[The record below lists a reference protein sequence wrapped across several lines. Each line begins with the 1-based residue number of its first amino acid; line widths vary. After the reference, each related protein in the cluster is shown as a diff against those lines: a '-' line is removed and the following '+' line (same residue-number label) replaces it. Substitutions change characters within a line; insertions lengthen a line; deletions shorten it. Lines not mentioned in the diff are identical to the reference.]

1 MDKKAQPIRQR
12 GNIFLLV
19 GIFYWSLLIL
29 MSVFVCTLSYQQKKS
44 EILADVNIR
53 LTQVGSAY
61 QNLTDQFWVSY
72 LPIFENKT
80 TSYRLLR
87 DYFAVP
93 DEDGLTPVEMHDI
106 SNVLAQLA
114 VRDDRIQWIAA
125 YSPVRKVNYIYYAS
139 SRDGTGAGT
148 METMEILPADFPFM
162 EQMLNKSSLMEIYG
176 EVDSEDPRLAD
187 TIAVAGGTPALSK
200 GVLLFGYGISQIQQ
214 LAEENLPLSSLQF
227 EILSNDGQLLYNS
240 GTEHIE
246 LLDEVIQKGSGVF
259 KTDSGRWFATI
270 DPFTERGGTVYYT
283 ISWAELFW
291 KSNTNTP
298 QLLIAILL
306 LSALS
311 VLVFGLTMRTINR
324 EVHTIQ
330 EGLNALGQ
338 NQLDYRIEG
347 NFYQAAFTNIAQSI
361 NKMAESLKE
370 NIDKAYYYQLKHK
383 EAEMQE
389 LQAKFNPHFLYN
401 SLDVFRARCYE
412 NGDDETAELIAQTA
426 SVFRGFIGAQTFIP
440 LQQELAFSQRYL
452 AVYRARHNDA
462 MQILYDIDKEV
473 LQYGII
479 RNVLQPLIENYFA
492 HGFDPSRQDNI
503 LQFRGY
509 IRDEDTYVLTV
520 EDNGFGMED
529 DALQALNAHLQEP
542 IATEQESYGLKNLH
556 QRIQLYYG
564 SKCGLVIRKNP
575 TGGLIA
581 ELCVLRKKPEEDS
594 E

>member
-1 MDKKAQPIRQR
+1 MDKTTKPIRR
-12 GNIFLLV
+12 RWNIFLLI
-19 GIFYWSLLIL
+19 GAFYWIILIL
-29 MSVFVCTLSYQQKKS
+29 TSLFVCALSYEQKKS

-53 LTQVGSAY
+53 LTQVGNAY
-61 QNLTDQFWVSY
+61 QNLTEQFWESY
-72 LPIFENKT
+72 LPIFENRT
-80 TSYRLLR
+80 TSYLLLR

-93 DEDGLTPVEMHDI
+93 DDDGLTPVELHDI
-106 SNVLAQLA
+106 SNVLAQIV

-125 YSPVRKVNYIYYAS
+125 YSSVRKVNYIYYAAS
-139 SRDGTGAGT
+139 QTGTGVGI
-148 METMEILPADFPFM
+148 MEALPDDFPYM
-162 EQMLNKSSLMEIYG
+162 EQMQQKNNLMEIYG
-176 EVDSEDPRLAD
+176 EIESERSQLRN
-187 TIAVAGGTPALSK
+187 TIAVAGGTPALTK

-214 LAEENLPLSSLQF
+214 FSEENLPLESLQF
-227 EILSNDGQLLYNS
+227 EIISNEGRLLYHS
-240 GTEHIE
+240 GEEHIE
-246 LLDEVIQKGSGVF
+246 LPEEIFQAGSGVF
-259 KTDSGRWFATI
+259 QTDTGKWYAMV
-270 DPFTERGGTVYYT
+270 DPFTTRGGTVYYT
-283 ISWAELFW
+283 IDWKELFL
-291 KSNTNTP
+291 KSNASTP
-298 QLLIAILL
+298 QLLTAILQ

-311 VLVFGLTMRTINR
+311 ILVLCLVMRTIQR
-324 EVHTIQ
+324 EARRIRD
-330 EGLNALGQ
+330 GLDALGQ
-338 NQLDYRIEG
+338 NQLDYRIGG
-347 NFYQAAFTNIAQSI
+347 NFYQAAFADIAHSI

-452 AVYRARHNDA
+452 AIYRARHNDA

-520 EDNGFGMED
+520 EDNGFGMEE

-564 SKCGLVIRKNP
+564 PKCGLVIRKNP

-581 ELCVLRKKPEEDS
+581 ELCVLRKKPEENA

>member
-1 MDKKAQPIRQR
+1 MDKTTKPIRR
-12 GNIFLLV
+12 RWNIFLLI
-19 GIFYWSLLIL
+19 GAFYWIILIL
-29 MSVFVCTLSYQQKKS
+29 TSLFVCSLSYEQKKS

-53 LTQVGSAY
+53 LTQVGNAY
-61 QNLTDQFWVSY
+61 QNLTEQFWESY

-80 TSYRLLR
+80 TSYLLLR

-93 DEDGLTPVEMHDI
+93 DDDGLTPVELHDI
-106 SNVLAQLA
+106 SNVLAQIV

-125 YSPVRKVNYIYYAS
+125 YSPVRKVNYIYYAAS
-139 SRDGTGAGT
+139 QTGTGVGI
-148 METMEILPADFPFM
+148 MEALPDDFPYM
-162 EQMLNKSSLMEIYG
+162 EQMQQKNNLMEIYG
-176 EVDSEDPRLAD
+176 EIESERSQLRN
-187 TIAVAGGTPALSK
+187 TIAVAGGTPALTK

-214 LAEENLPLSSLQF
+214 FAEENLPLESLQF
-227 EILSNDGQLLYNS
+227 EIISNEGRLLYHS
-240 GTEHIE
+240 GEEHIE
-246 LLDEVIQKGSGVF
+246 LPEEIFQAGSGVF
-259 KTDSGRWFATI
+259 QTDTGKWYAMV
-270 DPFTERGGTVYYT
+270 DPFTTRGGTVYYT
-283 ISWAELFW
+283 IDWKELFL
-291 KSNTNTP
+291 KSNASTP
-298 QLLIAILL
+298 QLLTAILL

-311 VLVFGLTMRTINR
+311 ILVLCLVMRTIQR
-324 EVHTIQ
+324 EARRIRD
-330 EGLNALGQ
+330 GLDALGQ
-338 NQLDYRIEG
+338 NQLDYRIGG
-347 NFYQAAFTNIAQSI
+347 NFYQTAFADIAHSI

-452 AVYRARHNDA
+452 AIYRARHNDA

-520 EDNGFGMED
+520 EDNGFGMEE
-529 DALQALNAHLQEP
+529 DALQTLNAHLQEP

-564 SKCGLVIRKNP
+564 PKCGLVIRKNP

-581 ELCVLRKKPEEDS
+581 ELCVLRKKPEEDA

>member
-1 MDKKAQPIRQR
+1 MDKTTKPIRR
-12 GNIFLLV
+12 RWNIFLLI
-19 GIFYWSLLIL
+19 GAFYWIILIL
-29 MSVFVCTLSYQQKKS
+29 TSLFVCALSYEQKKS

-53 LTQVGSAY
+53 LTQVGNAY
-61 QNLTDQFWVSY
+61 QNLTEQFWESY
-72 LPIFENKT
+72 LPIFENRT
-80 TSYRLLR
+80 TSYLLLR

-93 DEDGLTPVEMHDI
+93 DDDGLTPVELHDI
-106 SNVLAQLA
+106 SNVLAQIV

-125 YSPVRKVNYIYYAS
+125 YSSVRKVNYIYYAAS
-139 SRDGTGAGT
+139 QTGTGVGI
-148 METMEILPADFPFM
+148 MEALPDDFPYM
-162 EQMLNKSSLMEIYG
+162 EQMQQKNNLMEIYG
-176 EVDSEDPRLAD
+176 EIESERSQLRN
-187 TIAVAGGTPALSK
+187 TIAVAGGTPALTK

-214 LAEENLPLSSLQF
+214 FAEENLPLESLQF
-227 EILSNDGQLLYNS
+227 EIISNEGRLLYHS
-240 GTEHIE
+240 GEEHIE
-246 LLDEVIQKGSGVF
+246 LPEEIFQAGSGVF
-259 KTDSGRWFATI
+259 QTDTGKWYAMV
-270 DPFTERGGTVYYT
+270 DPFTTRGGTVYYT
-283 ISWAELFW
+283 IDWKELFL
-291 KSNTNTP
+291 KSNASTP
-298 QLLIAILL
+298 QLLTAILQ

-311 VLVFGLTMRTINR
+311 ILVLCLVMRTIQR
-324 EVHTIQ
+324 EARRIRD
-330 EGLNALGQ
+330 GLDALGQ
-338 NQLDYRIEG
+338 NQLDYRIGG
-347 NFYQAAFTNIAQSI
+347 NFYQATFADIAHSI

-452 AVYRARHNDA
+452 AIYRARHNDA

-520 EDNGFGMED
+520 EDNGFGMEE

-564 SKCGLVIRKNP
+564 PKCGLVIRKNP

-581 ELCVLRKKPEEDS
+581 ELCVLRKKPEENA

>member
-1 MDKKAQPIRQR
+1 MDKTTKPIRR
-12 GNIFLLV
+12 RWNIFLLI
-19 GIFYWSLLIL
+19 GAFYWIILIL
-29 MSVFVCTLSYQQKKS
+29 TSLFVCALSYEQKKS

-53 LTQVGSAY
+53 LTQVGNAY
-61 QNLTDQFWVSY
+61 QNLTEQFWESY
-72 LPIFENKT
+72 LPIFENRT
-80 TSYRLLR
+80 TSYLLLR

-93 DEDGLTPVEMHDI
+93 DDDGLTPVELHDI
-106 SNVLAQLA
+106 SNVLAQIV

-125 YSPVRKVNYIYYAS
+125 YSSVRKVNYIYYAAS
-139 SRDGTGAGT
+139 QTGTGVGI
-148 METMEILPADFPFM
+148 MEALPDDFPYM
-162 EQMLNKSSLMEIYG
+162 EQMQQKNNLMEIYG
-176 EVDSEDPRLAD
+176 EIESERSQLRN
-187 TIAVAGGTPALSK
+187 TIAVAGGTPALTK
-200 GVLLFGYGISQIQQ
+200 GVLLFGYGISQSQQ
-214 LAEENLPLSSLQF
+214 FAEENLPLESLQF
-227 EILSNDGQLLYNS
+227 EIISNEGRLLYHS
-240 GTEHIE
+240 GEEHIE
-246 LLDEVIQKGSGVF
+246 LPEEIFQAGSGVF
-259 KTDSGRWFATI
+259 QTDTGKWYAMV
-270 DPFTERGGTVYYT
+270 DPFTTRGGTVYYT
-283 ISWAELFW
+283 IDWKELFL
-291 KSNTNTP
+291 KSNASTP
-298 QLLIAILL
+298 QLLTAILQ

-311 VLVFGLTMRTINR
+311 ILVLCLVMRTIQR
-324 EVHTIQ
+324 EARRIRD
-330 EGLNALGQ
+330 GLDALGQ
-338 NQLDYRIEG
+338 NQLDYRIGG
-347 NFYQAAFTNIAQSI
+347 NFYQAAFADIAHSI

-452 AVYRARHNDA
+452 AIYRARHNDA

-520 EDNGFGMED
+520 EDNGFGMEE

-564 SKCGLVIRKNP
+564 PKCGLVIRKNP

-581 ELCVLRKKPEEDS
+581 ELCVLRKKPEENA

>member
-1 MDKKAQPIRQR
+1 MDKTTKPIRR
-12 GNIFLLV
+12 RWNIFLLI
-19 GIFYWSLLIL
+19 GAFYWIILIL
-29 MSVFVCTLSYQQKKS
+29 TSLFVCALSYEQKKS

-53 LTQVGSAY
+53 LTQVGNAY
-61 QNLTDQFWVSY
+61 QNLTEQFWESY
-72 LPIFENKT
+72 LPIFENRT
-80 TSYRLLR
+80 TSYLLLR

-93 DEDGLTPVEMHDI
+93 DDDGLTPVELHDI
-106 SNVLAQLA
+106 SNVLAQIV

-125 YSPVRKVNYIYYAS
+125 YSSVRKVNYIYYAAS
-139 SRDGTGAGT
+139 QTGTGVGI
-148 METMEILPADFPFM
+148 MEALPDDFPYM
-162 EQMLNKSSLMEIYG
+162 EQMQQKNNLMEIYG
-176 EVDSEDPRLAD
+176 EIESERSQLRN
-187 TIAVAGGTPALSK
+187 TIAVAGGTPALTK

-214 LAEENLPLSSLQF
+214 FAEENLPLESLQF
-227 EILSNDGQLLYNS
+227 EIISNEGRLLYHS
-240 GTEHIE
+240 GEEHIE
-246 LLDEVIQKGSGVF
+246 LPEEIFQAGSGVF
-259 KTDSGRWFATI
+259 QTDTGKWYAMV
-270 DPFTERGGTVYYT
+270 DPFTTRGGTVYYT
-283 ISWAELFW
+283 IDWKELFL
-291 KSNTNTP
+291 KSNASTP
-298 QLLIAILL
+298 QLLTAILQ

-311 VLVFGLTMRTINR
+311 ILVLCLVMRTIQR
-324 EVHTIQ
+324 EARRIRD
-330 EGLNALGQ
+330 GLDALGQ
-338 NQLDYRIEG
+338 NQLDYRIGG
-347 NFYQAAFTNIAQSI
+347 NFYQAAFADIAHSI

-401 SLDVFRARCYE
+401 SLDVFRACCYE

-452 AVYRARHNDA
+452 AIYRARHNDA

-520 EDNGFGMED
+520 EDNGFGMEE

-564 SKCGLVIRKNP
+564 PKCGLVIRKNP

-581 ELCVLRKKPEEDS
+581 ELCVLRKKPEENA

>member
-1 MDKKAQPIRQR
+1 MDKTTKPIRR
-12 GNIFLLV
+12 RWNIFLLI
-19 GIFYWSLLIL
+19 GAFYWIILIL
-29 MSVFVCTLSYQQKKS
+29 TSLFVCALSYEQKKS

-53 LTQVGSAY
+53 LTQVGNAY
-61 QNLTDQFWVSY
+61 QNLTEQFWESY
-72 LPIFENKT
+72 LPIFENRT
-80 TSYRLLR
+80 TSYLLLR

-93 DEDGLTPVEMHDI
+93 DDDGLTPVELHDI
-106 SNVLAQLA
+106 SNVLAQIV

-125 YSPVRKVNYIYYAS
+125 YSSVRKVNYIYYAAS
-139 SRDGTGAGT
+139 QTGTGVGI
-148 METMEILPADFPFM
+148 MEALPDDFPYM
-162 EQMLNKSSLMEIYG
+162 EQMQQKNNLMEIYG
-176 EVDSEDPRLAD
+176 EIESERSQLRN
-187 TIAVAGGTPALSK
+187 TIAVAGGTPALTK

-214 LAEENLPLSSLQF
+214 FAEENLPLESLQF
-227 EILSNDGQLLYNS
+227 EIISNEGRLLYHS
-240 GTEHIE
+240 GEEHIE
-246 LLDEVIQKGSGVF
+246 LPEEIFQAGSGVF
-259 KTDSGRWFATI
+259 QTDTGKWYAMV
-270 DPFTERGGTVYYT
+270 DPFTTRGGTVYYT
-283 ISWAELFW
+283 IDWKELFL
-291 KSNTNTP
+291 KSNASTP
-298 QLLIAILL
+298 QLLTGILQ

-311 VLVFGLTMRTINR
+311 ILVLCLVMRTIQR
-324 EVHTIQ
+324 EARRIRD
-330 EGLNALGQ
+330 GLDALGQ
-338 NQLDYRIEG
+338 NQLDYRIGG
-347 NFYQAAFTNIAQSI
+347 NFYQAAFADIAHSI

-452 AVYRARHNDA
+452 AIYRARHNDA

-520 EDNGFGMED
+520 EDNGFGMEE

-564 SKCGLVIRKNP
+564 PKCGLVIRKNP

-581 ELCVLRKKPEEDS
+581 ELCVLRKKPEENA

>member
-1 MDKKAQPIRQR
+1 MDKTTKPIRR
-12 GNIFLLV
+12 RWNIFLLI
-19 GIFYWSLLIL
+19 GAFYWIILIL
-29 MSVFVCTLSYQQKKS
+29 TSLFVCALSYEQKKS

-53 LTQVGSAY
+53 LTQVGNAY
-61 QNLTDQFWVSY
+61 QNLTEQFWESY
-72 LPIFENKT
+72 LPIFENRT
-80 TSYRLLR
+80 TSYLLLR

-93 DEDGLTPVEMHDI
+93 DDDGLTPVELHDI
-106 SNVLAQLA
+106 SNVLAQIV

-125 YSPVRKVNYIYYAS
+125 YSSVRKVNYIYYAAS
-139 SRDGTGAGT
+139 QTGTGVGI
-148 METMEILPADFPFM
+148 MEALPDDFPYM
-162 EQMLNKSSLMEIYG
+162 EQMQQKNNLMEIYG
-176 EVDSEDPRLAD
+176 EIESERSQLRN
-187 TIAVAGGTPALSK
+187 TIAVAGGTPALTK

-214 LAEENLPLSSLQF
+214 FAEENLPLESLQF
-227 EILSNDGQLLYNS
+227 EIISNEGRLLYHS
-240 GTEHIE
+240 GEEHIE
-246 LLDEVIQKGSGVF
+246 LPEEIFQAGSGVF
-259 KTDSGRWFATI
+259 QTDTGKWYAMV
-270 DPFTERGGTVYYT
+270 DPFTTRGGTVYYT
-283 ISWAELFW
+283 IDWKELFL
-291 KSNTNTP
+291 KSNASTP
-298 QLLIAILL
+298 QLLTAILQ

-311 VLVFGLTMRTINR
+311 ILVLCLVMRTIQR
-324 EVHTIQ
+324 EARRIRD
-330 EGLNALGQ
+330 GLDALGQ
-338 NQLDYRIEG
+338 NQLDYRIGG
-347 NFYQAAFTNIAQSI
+347 NFYQAAFTDIAHSI

-452 AVYRARHNDA
+452 AIYRARHNDA

-520 EDNGFGMED
+520 EDNGFGMEE

-564 SKCGLVIRKNP
+564 PKCGLVIRKNP

-581 ELCVLRKKPEEDS
+581 ELCVLRKKPEENA

>member
-1 MDKKAQPIRQR
+1 MDKTTKPIRR
-12 GNIFLLV
+12 RWNIFLLI
-19 GIFYWSLLIL
+19 GAFYWIILIL
-29 MSVFVCTLSYQQKKS
+29 TSLFVCALSYEQKKS

-53 LTQVGSAY
+53 LTQVGNAY
-61 QNLTDQFWVSY
+61 QNLTEQFWESY
-72 LPIFENKT
+72 LPIFENRT
-80 TSYRLLR
+80 TSYLLLR

-93 DEDGLTPVEMHDI
+93 DDDGLTPVELHDI
-106 SNVLAQLA
+106 TNVLAQIV

-125 YSPVRKVNYIYYAS
+125 YSPVRKVNYIYYAAS
-139 SRDGTGAGT
+139 QTGTGVGI
-148 METMEILPADFPFM
+148 MEALPDDFPYM
-162 EQMLNKSSLMEIYG
+162 EQMQQKNNLMEIYG
-176 EVDSEDPRLAD
+176 EIESERSQLRN
-187 TIAVAGGTPALSK
+187 TIAVAGGTPALTK

-214 LAEENLPLSSLQF
+214 FAEENLPLESLQF
-227 EILSNDGQLLYNS
+227 EIISNEGRLLYHS
-240 GTEHIE
+240 GEEHIE
-246 LLDEVIQKGSGVF
+246 LPEEIFQAGSGVF
-259 KTDSGRWFATI
+259 QTDTGKWYAMV
-270 DPFTERGGTVYYT
+270 DPFTTRGGTVYYT
-283 ISWAELFW
+283 IDWKELFL
-291 KSNTNTP
+291 KSNASMP
-298 QLLIAILL
+298 QLLTAILQ

-311 VLVFGLTMRTINR
+311 ILVLCLVMRTIQR
-324 EVHTIQ
+324 EARRIRD
-330 EGLNALGQ
+330 GLDALGQ
-338 NQLDYRIEG
+338 NQLDYRIGG
-347 NFYQAAFTNIAQSI
+347 NFYQAAFADIAHSI

-452 AVYRARHNDA
+452 AIYRARHNDA

-520 EDNGFGMED
+520 EDNGFGMEE
-529 DALQALNAHLQEP
+529 DALQTLNAHLQEP

-564 SKCGLVIRKNP
+564 PKCGLVIRKNP

-581 ELCVLRKKPEEDS
+581 ELCVLRKKPEENA

>member
-1 MDKKAQPIRQR
+1 MDKTTKPIRR
-12 GNIFLLV
+12 RWNIFLLI
-19 GIFYWSLLIL
+19 GAFYWIILIL
-29 MSVFVCTLSYQQKKS
+29 TSLFVCALSYEQKKS

-53 LTQVGSAY
+53 LAQVGNAY
-61 QNLTDQFWVSY
+61 QNLTEQFWESY
-72 LPIFENKT
+72 LPIFENRT
-80 TSYRLLR
+80 TSYLLLR

-93 DEDGLTPVEMHDI
+93 DDDGLTPVELHDI
-106 SNVLAQLA
+106 SNVLAQIV

-125 YSPVRKVNYIYYAS
+125 YSSVRKVNYIYYAAS
-139 SRDGTGAGT
+139 QTGTGVGI
-148 METMEILPADFPFM
+148 MEALPDDFPYM
-162 EQMLNKSSLMEIYG
+162 EQMQQKNNLMEIYG
-176 EVDSEDPRLAD
+176 EIESERSQLRN
-187 TIAVAGGTPALSK
+187 TIAVAGGTPALTK

-214 LAEENLPLSSLQF
+214 FAEENLPLESLQF
-227 EILSNDGQLLYNS
+227 EIISNEGRLLYHS
-240 GTEHIE
+240 GEEHIE
-246 LLDEVIQKGSGVF
+246 LPEEIFQAGSGVF
-259 KTDSGRWFATI
+259 QTDTGKWYAMV
-270 DPFTERGGTVYYT
+270 DPFTTRGGTVYYT
-283 ISWAELFW
+283 IDWKELFL
-291 KSNTNTP
+291 KSNASTP
-298 QLLIAILL
+298 QLLTAILQ

-311 VLVFGLTMRTINR
+311 ILVLCLVMRTIQR
-324 EVHTIQ
+324 EARRIRD
-330 EGLNALGQ
+330 GLDALGQ
-338 NQLDYRIEG
+338 NQLDYRIGG
-347 NFYQAAFTNIAQSI
+347 NFYQAAFADIAHSI

-452 AVYRARHNDA
+452 AIYRARHNDA

-520 EDNGFGMED
+520 EDNGFGMEE

-564 SKCGLVIRKNP
+564 PKCGLVIRKNP

-581 ELCVLRKKPEEDS
+581 ELCVLRKKPEENA

>member
-1 MDKKAQPIRQR
+1 MDKTTKPIRR
-12 GNIFLLV
+12 RWNIFLLI
-19 GIFYWSLLIL
+19 GAFYLIILIL
-29 MSVFVCTLSYQQKKS
+29 TSLFVCALSYEQKKS
-44 EILADVNIR
+44 EILVDVNIR
-53 LTQVGSAY
+53 LTQVGNAY
-61 QNLTDQFWVSY
+61 QNLTEQFWESY
-72 LPIFENKT
+72 LPIFENRT
-80 TSYRLLR
+80 TSYLLLR

-93 DEDGLTPVEMHDI
+93 DDDGLTPVELHDI
-106 SNVLAQLA
+106 SNVLAQIV

-125 YSPVRKVNYIYYAS
+125 YSSVRKVNYIYYAAS
-139 SRDGTGAGT
+139 QTGTGVGI
-148 METMEILPADFPFM
+148 MEALPDDFPYM
-162 EQMLNKSSLMEIYG
+162 EQMQQKNNLMEIYG
-176 EVDSEDPRLAD
+176 EIESERSQLRN
-187 TIAVAGGTPALSK
+187 TIAVAGGTPALTK

-214 LAEENLPLSSLQF
+214 FAEENLPLESLQF
-227 EILSNDGQLLYNS
+227 EIISNEGRLLYHS
-240 GTEHIE
+240 GEEHIE
-246 LLDEVIQKGSGVF
+246 LPEEIFQAGSGVF
-259 KTDSGRWFATI
+259 QTDTGKWYAMV
-270 DPFTERGGTVYYT
+270 DPFTTRGGTVYYT
-283 ISWAELFW
+283 IDWKELFL
-291 KSNTNTP
+291 KSNASTP
-298 QLLIAILL
+298 QLLTAILQ

-311 VLVFGLTMRTINR
+311 ILVLCLVMRTIQR
-324 EVHTIQ
+324 EARRIRD
-330 EGLNALGQ
+330 GLDALGQ
-338 NQLDYRIEG
+338 NQLDYRIGG
-347 NFYQAAFTNIAQSI
+347 NFYQAAFADIAHSI

-452 AVYRARHNDA
+452 AIYRARHNDA

-520 EDNGFGMED
+520 EDNGFGMEE

-564 SKCGLVIRKNP
+564 PKCGLVIRKNP

-581 ELCVLRKKPEEDS
+581 ELCVLRKKPEENA

>member
-1 MDKKAQPIRQR
+1 MDKTTKPIRR
-12 GNIFLLV
+12 RWNIFLLI
-19 GIFYWSLLIL
+19 GAFYWIILIL
-29 MSVFVCTLSYQQKKS
+29 TSLFVCSLSYEQKKS

-53 LTQVGSAY
+53 LTQVGNAY
-61 QNLTDQFWVSY
+61 QNLTEQFWESY
-72 LPIFENKT
+72 LPIFENRT
-80 TSYRLLR
+80 TSYLLLR

-93 DEDGLTPVEMHDI
+93 DDDGLTPVELHDI
-106 SNVLAQLA
+106 SNVLAQIV

-125 YSPVRKVNYIYYAS
+125 YSPVRKVNYIYYAAS
-139 SRDGTGAGT
+139 QTGTGVGI
-148 METMEILPADFPFM
+148 MEALPDDFPYM
-162 EQMLNKSSLMEIYG
+162 EQMQQKNNLMEIYG
-176 EVDSEDPRLAD
+176 EIESERSQLRN
-187 TIAVAGGTPALSK
+187 TIAVAGGTPALTK

-214 LAEENLPLSSLQF
+214 FAEENLPLESLQF
-227 EILSNDGQLLYNS
+227 EIISNEGRLLYHS
-240 GTEHIE
+240 GEKHIE
-246 LLDEVIQKGSGVF
+246 LPEEIFQAGSGVF
-259 KTDSGRWFATI
+259 QTDTGKWYAMV
-270 DPFTERGGTVYYT
+270 DPFTTRGGTVYYT
-283 ISWAELFW
+283 IDWKELFL
-291 KSNTNTP
+291 KSNASTP
-298 QLLIAILL
+298 QLLTAILL

-311 VLVFGLTMRTINR
+311 ILVLCLVMRTIQR
-324 EVHTIQ
+324 EARRIRD
-330 EGLNALGQ
+330 GLDALGQ
-338 NQLDYRIEG
+338 NQLDYRIGG
-347 NFYQAAFTNIAQSI
+347 NFYQAAFADIAHSI

-452 AVYRARHNDA
+452 AIYRARHNDA

-520 EDNGFGMED
+520 EDNGFGMEE

-564 SKCGLVIRKNP
+564 PKCGLVIRKNP

-581 ELCVLRKKPEEDS
+581 ELCVLRKKPEEDA

>member
-1 MDKKAQPIRQR
+1 MDR
-12 GNIFLLV
+12 
-19 GIFYWSLLIL
+19 
-29 MSVFVCTLSYQQKKS
+29 
-44 EILADVNIR
+44 
-53 LTQVGSAY
+53 
-61 QNLTDQFWVSY
+61 
-72 LPIFENKT
+72 
-80 TSYRLLR
+80 
-87 DYFAVP
+87 
-93 DEDGLTPVEMHDI
+93 
-106 SNVLAQLA
+106 
-114 VRDDRIQWIAA
+114 
-125 YSPVRKVNYIYYAS
+125 
-139 SRDGTGAGT
+139 
-148 METMEILPADFPFM
+148 
-162 EQMLNKSSLMEIYG
+162 
-176 EVDSEDPRLAD
+176 
-187 TIAVAGGTPALSK
+187 
-200 GVLLFGYGISQIQQ
+200 
-214 LAEENLPLSSLQF
+214 
-227 EILSNDGQLLYNS
+227 
-240 GTEHIE
+240 
-246 LLDEVIQKGSGVF
+246 
-259 KTDSGRWFATI
+259 
-270 DPFTERGGTVYYT
+270 PFTTRGGTVYYT
-283 ISWAELFW
+283 IDWKELFL
-291 KSNTNTP
+291 KSNASTP
-298 QLLIAILL
+298 QLLTAILQ

-311 VLVFGLTMRTINR
+311 ILVLCLVMRTIQR
-324 EVHTIQ
+324 EARRIRD
-330 EGLNALGQ
+330 GLDALGQ
-338 NQLDYRIEG
+338 NQLDYRIGG
-347 NFYQAAFTNIAQSI
+347 NFYQAAFADIAHSI

-452 AVYRARHNDA
+452 AIYRARHNDA

-520 EDNGFGMED
+520 EDNGFGMEE

-564 SKCGLVIRKNP
+564 PKCGLVIRKNP

-581 ELCVLRKKPEEDS
+581 ELCVLRKKPEENA

>member
-1 MDKKAQPIRQR
+1 MDKTTKPIRR
-12 GNIFLLV
+12 RWNIFLLI
-19 GIFYWSLLIL
+19 GAFYWIILIL
-29 MSVFVCTLSYQQKKS
+29 TSLFVCALSYEQKKS

-53 LTQVGSAY
+53 LTQVGNAS
-61 QNLTDQFWVSY
+61 QNLTEQFWESY
-72 LPIFENKT
+72 LPIFENRT
-80 TSYRLLR
+80 TSYLLLR

-93 DEDGLTPVEMHDI
+93 DDDGLTPVELHDI
-106 SNVLAQLA
+106 SNVLAQIV

-125 YSPVRKVNYIYYAS
+125 YSSVRKVNYIYYAAS
-139 SRDGTGAGT
+139 QTGTGVGI
-148 METMEILPADFPFM
+148 MEALPDDFPYM
-162 EQMLNKSSLMEIYG
+162 EQMQQKNNLMEIYG
-176 EVDSEDPRLAD
+176 EIESERSQLRN
-187 TIAVAGGTPALSK
+187 TIAVAGGTPALTK

-214 LAEENLPLSSLQF
+214 FAEENLPLESLQF
-227 EILSNDGQLLYNS
+227 EIISNEGRLLYHS
-240 GTEHIE
+240 GEEHIE
-246 LLDEVIQKGSGVF
+246 LPEEIFQAGSGVF
-259 KTDSGRWFATI
+259 QTDTGKWYAMV
-270 DPFTERGGTVYYT
+270 DPFTTRGGTVYYT
-283 ISWAELFW
+283 IDWKELFL
-291 KSNTNTP
+291 KSNASTP
-298 QLLIAILL
+298 QLLTAILQ

-311 VLVFGLTMRTINR
+311 ILVLCLVMRTIQR
-324 EVHTIQ
+324 EARRIRD
-330 EGLNALGQ
+330 GLDALGQ
-338 NQLDYRIEG
+338 NQLDYRIGG
-347 NFYQAAFTNIAQSI
+347 NFYQAAFADIAHSI

-452 AVYRARHNDA
+452 AIYRARHNDA

-520 EDNGFGMED
+520 EDNGFGMEE

-564 SKCGLVIRKNP
+564 PKCGLVIRKNP

-581 ELCVLRKKPEEDS
+581 ELCVLRKKPEENA

>member
-1 MDKKAQPIRQR
+1 MDKTTKPIRR
-12 GNIFLLV
+12 RWNIFLLI
-19 GIFYWSLLIL
+19 GAFYWIILIL
-29 MSVFVCTLSYQQKKS
+29 TSLFVCALSYEQKKS
-44 EILADVNIR
+44 EILADVNTR
-53 LTQVGSAY
+53 LTQVGNAY
-61 QNLTDQFWVSY
+61 QNLTEQFWESY
-72 LPIFENKT
+72 LPIFENRT
-80 TSYRLLR
+80 TSYLLLR

-93 DEDGLTPVEMHDI
+93 DDDGLTPVELHDI
-106 SNVLAQLA
+106 SNVLAQIV

-125 YSPVRKVNYIYYAS
+125 YSSVRKVNYIYYAAS
-139 SRDGTGAGT
+139 QTGTGVGI
-148 METMEILPADFPFM
+148 MEALPDDFPYM
-162 EQMLNKSSLMEIYG
+162 EQMQQKNNLMEIYG
-176 EVDSEDPRLAD
+176 EIESERSQLRN
-187 TIAVAGGTPALSK
+187 TIAVAGGTPALTK

-214 LAEENLPLSSLQF
+214 FAEENLPLESLQF
-227 EILSNDGQLLYNS
+227 EIISNEGRLLYHS
-240 GTEHIE
+240 GEEHIE
-246 LLDEVIQKGSGVF
+246 LPEEIFQAGNGVF
-259 KTDSGRWFATI
+259 QTDTGKWYAMV
-270 DPFTERGGTVYYT
+270 DPFTTRGGTVYYT
-283 ISWAELFW
+283 IDWKELFL
-291 KSNTNTP
+291 KSNASTP
-298 QLLIAILL
+298 QLLTAILQ

-311 VLVFGLTMRTINR
+311 ILVLCLVMRTIQR
-324 EVHTIQ
+324 EARRIRD
-330 EGLNALGQ
+330 GLDALGQ
-338 NQLDYRIEG
+338 NQLDYRIGG
-347 NFYQAAFTNIAQSI
+347 NFYQAAFADIAHSI

-452 AVYRARHNDA
+452 AIYRARHNDA

-520 EDNGFGMED
+520 EDNGFGMEE

-564 SKCGLVIRKNP
+564 PKCGLVIRKNP

-581 ELCVLRKKPEEDS
+581 ELCVLRKKPEENA

>member
-1 MDKKAQPIRQR
+1 MDKTTKPIRR
-12 GNIFLLV
+12 RWNIFLLI
-19 GIFYWSLLIL
+19 GAFYWIILIL
-29 MSVFVCTLSYQQKKS
+29 TSLFVCALSYEQKKS

-53 LTQVGSAY
+53 LTQVGNAY
-61 QNLTDQFWVSY
+61 QNLTEQFWESY
-72 LPIFENKT
+72 LPIFENRT
-80 TSYRLLR
+80 TSYLLLR

-93 DEDGLTPVEMHDI
+93 DDDGLTPVELHDI
-106 SNVLAQLA
+106 SNVLAQIV

-125 YSPVRKVNYIYYAS
+125 YSPVRKVNYIYYAAS
-139 SRDGTGAGT
+139 QTGTGVGI
-148 METMEILPADFPFM
+148 MEALPDDFPYM
-162 EQMLNKSSLMEIYG
+162 EQMQQKNNLMEIYG
-176 EVDSEDPRLAD
+176 EIESERSQLRN
-187 TIAVAGGTPALSK
+187 TIAVAGGTPALTK

-214 LAEENLPLSSLQF
+214 FAEETLPLESLQF
-227 EILSNDGQLLYNS
+227 EIISNEGRLLYHS
-240 GTEHIE
+240 GEEHIE
-246 LLDEVIQKGSGVF
+246 LPEEIFQAGSGVF
-259 KTDSGRWFATI
+259 QTDTGKWYAMV
-270 DPFTERGGTVYYT
+270 DPFTTRGGTVYYT
-283 ISWAELFW
+283 IDWKELFL
-291 KSNTNTP
+291 KSNASMP
-298 QLLIAILL
+298 QLLTAILQ

-311 VLVFGLTMRTINR
+311 ILVLCLVMRTIQR
-324 EVHTIQ
+324 EARRIRD
-330 EGLNALGQ
+330 GLDALGQ
-338 NQLDYRIEG
+338 NQLDYRIGG
-347 NFYQAAFTNIAQSI
+347 NFYQAAFADIAHSI

-452 AVYRARHNDA
+452 AIYRARHNDA

-520 EDNGFGMED
+520 EDNGFGMEE
-529 DALQALNAHLQEP
+529 DALQTLNAHLQEP

-564 SKCGLVIRKNP
+564 PKCGLVIRKNP

-581 ELCVLRKKPEEDS
+581 ELCVLRKKREENA

>member
-1 MDKKAQPIRQR
+1 MDKTTKPIRR
-12 GNIFLLV
+12 RWNIFLLI
-19 GIFYWSLLIL
+19 GAFYWSILIL
-29 MSVFVCTLSYQQKKS
+29 TSLFVCSLSYEQKKS
-44 EILADVNIR
+44 EILADINIR
-53 LTQVGSAY
+53 LAQVGNAY
-61 QNLTDQFWVSY
+61 QNLTEQFWESY
-72 LPIFENKT
+72 LPIFENRT
-80 TSYRLLR
+80 TSYLLLR

-93 DEDGLTPVEMHDI
+93 DDDGLTPVELHDI
-106 SNVLAQLA
+106 SNVLAQIV

-125 YSPVRKVNYIYYAS
+125 YSTVRKVNYIYYAAS
-139 SRDGTGAGT
+139 QTGTGVGI
-148 METMEILPADFPFM
+148 MEALPDDFPYM
-162 EQMLNKSSLMEIYG
+162 EQMQQKNNLMEIYG
-176 EVDSEDPRLAD
+176 EIESERSQLRN
-187 TIAVAGGTPALSK
+187 TIAVAGGTPALTK

-214 LAEENLPLSSLQF
+214 FAEENLPLESLQF
-227 EILSNDGQLLYNS
+227 EIISNEGRLLYHS
-240 GTEHIE
+240 GEEHIE
-246 LLDEVIQKGSGVF
+246 LPEEIFQAGSGVF
-259 KTDSGRWFATI
+259 QTDTGKWYAMV
-270 DPFTERGGTVYYT
+270 DPFTTCGGTVYYT
-283 ISWAELFW
+283 IDWKELFL
-291 KSNTNTP
+291 KSNASTP
-298 QLLIAILL
+298 QLLTAILL

-311 VLVFGLTMRTINR
+311 ILVLCLVMRTIQR
-324 EVHTIQ
+324 EARRIRD
-330 EGLNALGQ
+330 GLDALGQ
-338 NQLDYRIEG
+338 NQLDYRIGG
-347 NFYQAAFTNIAQSI
+347 NFYQAAFADIAHSI

-452 AVYRARHNDA
+452 AIYRARHNDA

-520 EDNGFGMED
+520 EDNGFGMEE

-564 SKCGLVIRKNP
+564 PKCGLVIRKNP

-581 ELCVLRKKPEEDS
+581 ELCVLRKKPEENA

>member
-1 MDKKAQPIRQR
+1 MDKTTKPIRQR
-12 GNIFLLV
+12 GNVFLLI
-19 GIFYWSLLIL
+19 GICYWLLLIL
-29 MSVFVCTLSYQQKKS
+29 TSVFVCSLSYEQKKS

-53 LTQVGSAY
+53 LTQVGNAY

-72 LPIFENKT
+72 LPIYENKAT
-80 TSYRLLR
+80 NYPLLR
-87 DYFAVP
+87 DYFAVS
-93 DEDGLTPVEMHDI
+93 DEDGLTPVELHDI
-106 SNVLAQLA
+106 ADIMAKIA
-114 VRDDRIQWIAA
+114 VRDDRIQWIAL
-125 YSPVRKVNYIYYAS
+125 YSPVRKINYIYYAAS
-139 SRDGTGAGT
+139 QMGTGVGT
-148 METMEILPADFPFM
+148 IEILPDDFPYM
-162 EQMLNKSSLMEIYG
+162 DLMQQKSNLMEIYG
-176 EVDSEDPRLAD
+176 EVEDERAQLQN
-187 TIAVAGGTPALSK
+187 TIALAGGTPALTK

-214 LAEENLPLSSLQF
+214 MAEENLPLESLQF
-227 EILSNDGQLLYNS
+227 EIISNEGRLLYNS
-240 GTEHIE
+240 GEEHIE
-246 LLDEVIQKGSGVF
+246 LTEEIFQAGSGVLQTENG
-259 KTDSGRWFATI
+259 KWFAMV
-270 DPFTERGGTVYYT
+270 DPYTNRSGTVYYT
-283 ISWAELFW
+283 IDWKELFL
-291 KSNTNTP
+291 KSNANTL
-298 QLLIAILL
+298 QLLIAIFL

-311 VLVFGLTMRTINR
+311 VLVFGLTMRTLHR
-324 EVHTIQ
+324 EVRRIQ
-330 EGLNALGQ
+330 EGLDALGQ
-338 NQLDYRIEG
+338 NQLDYRIGG
-347 NFYQAAFTNIAQSI
+347 NFYQAAFADIANSI

-509 IRDEDTYVLTV
+509 IRDEDTYVLMV
-520 EDNGFGMED
+520 EDNGFGMEE

-564 SKCGLVIRKNP
+564 PKCGLVIRKNP

-581 ELCVLRKKPEEDS
+581 ELCVLRKKPEEDP

>member
-1 MDKKAQPIRQR
+1 MEQKAQLIRQR
-12 GNIFLLV
+12 GNIFLWV
-19 GIFYWSLLIL
+19 GVFYWTLMIL
-29 MSVFVCTLSYQQKKS
+29 MSVFVCTFSYRQKKS

-53 LTQVGSAY
+53 LTQVGGAY

-93 DEDGLTPVEMHDI
+93 GEDGLTPVEMHDI

-114 VRDDRIQWIAA
+114 VRDNRIQWIAA

-139 SRDGTGAGT
+139 SRDGTGVG
-148 METMEILPADFPFM
+148 TMEILPADFPFM
-162 EQMLNKSSLMEIYG
+162 EQMLKKSNLMEIYG
-176 EVDSEDPRLAD
+176 EIENDDPRLAN
-187 TIAVAGGTPALSK
+187 TIAIAGGTPALSE

-227 EILSNDGQLLYNS
+227 EILGNDGQLLYNS
-240 GTEHIE
+240 GKEYISLPDTI
-246 LLDEVIQKGSGVF
+246 LQNGKGVF
-259 KTDSGRWFATI
+259 KTDSGKWFAAV

-283 ISWAELFW
+283 ISWPELFV
-291 KSNTNTP
+291 KSNANIS

-311 VLVFGLTMRTINR
+311 VLVFSLTMRTINR
-324 EVHTIQ
+324 EVRTIQ

-440 LQQELAFSQRYL
+440 VQQELAFSQRYL
-452 AVYRARHNDA
+452 AIYRARHNDA
-462 MQILYDIDKEV
+462 MQILYDIDKAV

-509 IRDEDTYVLTV
+509 LRDEDTYVLTV
-520 EDNGFGMED
+520 EDNGFGMEGE
-529 DALQALNAHLQEP
+529 ALQALNAHLQEP

-564 SKCGLVIRKNP
+564 PKCGLVIRKNP

-581 ELCVLRKKPEEDS
+581 ELCVLRKKPEEDP

>member
-1 MDKKAQPIRQR
+1 MEKTAKPIRQR
-12 GNIFLLV
+12 GNVFLMI
-19 GIFYWSLLIL
+19 GIFYWLLLIL
-29 MSVFVCTLSYQQKKS
+29 TSIFVCALSYEQKKS

-53 LTQVGSAY
+53 LTQVGSEY
-61 QNLTDQFWVSY
+61 QNLTDHFWASY
-72 LPIFENKT
+72 LPIFENRT
-80 TSYRLLR
+80 TSYLLLR

-93 DEDGLTPVEMHDI
+93 DEDGLTPLELHDI
-106 SNVLAQLA
+106 SSVLAQIA

-125 YSPVRKVNYIYYAS
+125 YSPVRKVNYIYYAAS
-139 SRDGTGAGT
+139 QTETGTGT
-148 METMEILPADFPFM
+148 MEVLPDDFPYM
-162 EQMLNKSSLMEIYG
+162 EQMIQKSSLMEIYG
-176 EVDSEDPRLAD
+176 EVEDERPQLQN
-187 TIAVAGGTPALSK
+187 TIAVAGGTPALTK

-214 LAEENLPLSSLQF
+214 FAEENLPLKSLQF
-227 EILSNDGQLLYNS
+227 EIISDEGRLLYNS
-240 GTEHIE
+240 GKEHIE
-246 LLDEVIQKGSGVF
+246 LSEELFQAGSGVF
-259 KTDSGRWFATI
+259 QTDSGKWYAMV
-270 DPFTERGGTVYYT
+270 DPYTTHGGTVYYT
-283 ISWAELFW
+283 IDWKELFLR
-291 KSNTNTP
+291 SNANTP
-298 QLLIAILL
+298 QLLIVIFL

-311 VLVFGLTMRTINR
+311 ALVFYLVMRTIHR
-324 EVHTIQ
+324 EVRRIQ
-330 EGLNALGQ
+330 DGLDALGQ
-338 NQLDYRIEG
+338 NQLDYRIGG
-347 NFYQAAFTNIAQSI
+347 NFYQAAFADIAHSI
-361 NKMAESLKE
+361 NRMAESLKE

-440 LQQELAFSQRYL
+440 LQQELAFGQRYL

-520 EDNGFGMED
+520 EDNGFGMEE

-564 SKCGLVIRKNP
+564 PKCGLVIRKNP

-581 ELCVLRKKPEEDS
+581 ELCVLRKKPEEDT

>member
-1 MDKKAQPIRQR
+1 MDKTTKPIRR
-12 GNIFLLV
+12 RWNIFLLI
-19 GIFYWSLLIL
+19 GAFYWIILIL
-29 MSVFVCTLSYQQKKS
+29 TSLFVCALSYEQKKS

-53 LTQVGSAY
+53 LTQVGNAY
-61 QNLTDQFWVSY
+61 QNLTEQFWESY

-80 TSYRLLR
+80 TSYLLLR

-93 DEDGLTPVEMHDI
+93 DDDGLTPVELHDI
-106 SNVLAQLA
+106 SNVLAQIV

-125 YSPVRKVNYIYYAS
+125 YSPVRKVNYIYYAAS
-139 SRDGTGAGT
+139 QTGTGVGI
-148 METMEILPADFPFM
+148 MEALPDDFPYM
-162 EQMLNKSSLMEIYG
+162 EQMQQKNNLMEIYG
-176 EVDSEDPRLAD
+176 EIESERSQLRN
-187 TIAVAGGTPALSK
+187 TIAVAGGTPALTK

-214 LAEENLPLSSLQF
+214 FAEENLPLESLQF
-227 EILSNDGQLLYNS
+227 EIISNEGRLLYHS
-240 GTEHIE
+240 GEEHIE
-246 LLDEVIQKGSGVF
+246 LPEEIFQAGSGVF
-259 KTDSGRWFATI
+259 QTDTGKWYAMV
-270 DPFTERGGTVYYT
+270 DPFTTRGGTVYCT
-283 ISWAELFW
+283 IDWKELFL
-291 KSNTNTP
+291 KSNASTP
-298 QLLIAILL
+298 QLLTAILL

-311 VLVFGLTMRTINR
+311 ILVLCLVMRTIQR
-324 EVHTIQ
+324 EARRIRD
-330 EGLNALGQ
+330 GLDALGQ
-338 NQLDYRIEG
+338 NQLDYRIGG
-347 NFYQAAFTNIAQSI
+347 NFYQAAFADIAHSI

-452 AVYRARHNDA
+452 AIYRARHNDA

-520 EDNGFGMED
+520 EDNGFGMEE
-529 DALQALNAHLQEP
+529 DALQTLNAHLQEP

-564 SKCGLVIRKNP
+564 PKCGLVIRKNP

-581 ELCVLRKKPEEDS
+581 ELCVLRKKPEEDA

>member
-1 MDKKAQPIRQR
+1 MDKTTKPIRR
-12 GNIFLLV
+12 RWNIFLLI
-19 GIFYWSLLIL
+19 GAFYWIILIL
-29 MSVFVCTLSYQQKKS
+29 TSLFVCALSYEQKKS

-53 LTQVGSAY
+53 LTQVGNAY
-61 QNLTDQFWVSY
+61 QNLTEQFWESY
-72 LPIFENKT
+72 LPIFENRT
-80 TSYRLLR
+80 TSYLLLR

-93 DEDGLTPVEMHDI
+93 DDDGLTPVELHDI
-106 SNVLAQLA
+106 SNVLAQIV

-125 YSPVRKVNYIYYAS
+125 YSSVRKVNYIYYAAS
-139 SRDGTGAGT
+139 QTGTGVGI
-148 METMEILPADFPFM
+148 MEALPDDFPYM
-162 EQMLNKSSLMEIYG
+162 EQMQQKNNLMEIYG
-176 EVDSEDPRLAD
+176 EIESERSQLRN
-187 TIAVAGGTPALSK
+187 TIAVAGGTPALTK

-214 LAEENLPLSSLQF
+214 FAEENLPLESLQF
-227 EILSNDGQLLYNS
+227 EIISNEGRLLYHS
-240 GTEHIE
+240 GEEHIE
-246 LLDEVIQKGSGVF
+246 LPEEIFQAGSGVF
-259 KTDSGRWFATI
+259 QTDTGKWYAMV
-270 DPFTERGGTVYYT
+270 DPFTTRGGTVYYT
-283 ISWAELFW
+283 IDWKELFL
-291 KSNTNTP
+291 KSNASTP
-298 QLLIAILL
+298 QLLTAILQ

-311 VLVFGLTMRTINR
+311 ILVLCLVMRTIQR
-324 EVHTIQ
+324 EARRIRD
-330 EGLNALGQ
+330 GLDALGQ
-338 NQLDYRIEG
+338 NQLDYRIGG
-347 NFYQAAFTNIAQSI
+347 NFYQAAFADIAHSI

-452 AVYRARHNDA
+452 AIYRARHNDA

-520 EDNGFGMED
+520 EDNGFGMKE

-564 SKCGLVIRKNP
+564 PKCGLVIRKNP

-581 ELCVLRKKPEEDS
+581 ELCVLRKKPEENA

>member
-1 MDKKAQPIRQR
+1 MDKTTKPIRR
-12 GNIFLLV
+12 RWNIFLLI
-19 GIFYWSLLIL
+19 GAFYWIILIL
-29 MSVFVCTLSYQQKKS
+29 TSLFVCALSYEQKKS

-53 LTQVGSAY
+53 LTQVGNAY
-61 QNLTDQFWVSY
+61 QNLTEQFWESY
-72 LPIFENKT
+72 LPIFENRT
-80 TSYRLLR
+80 TSYLLLR

-93 DEDGLTPVEMHDI
+93 DDDGLTPVELHDI
-106 SNVLAQLA
+106 SNVLAQIV

-125 YSPVRKVNYIYYAS
+125 YSPVRKVNYIYYAAS
-139 SRDGTGAGT
+139 QTGTGVGI
-148 METMEILPADFPFM
+148 MEALPDDFPYM
-162 EQMLNKSSLMEIYG
+162 EQMQQKNNLMEIYG
-176 EVDSEDPRLAD
+176 EIESERSQLRN
-187 TIAVAGGTPALSK
+187 TIAVAGGTPALTK

-214 LAEENLPLSSLQF
+214 FAEENLPLESLQF
-227 EILSNDGQLLYNS
+227 EIISNEGRLLYHS
-240 GTEHIE
+240 GEEHIE
-246 LLDEVIQKGSGVF
+246 LPEEIFQAGSGVF
-259 KTDSGRWFATI
+259 QTDTGKWYAMV
-270 DPFTERGGTVYYT
+270 DPFTTRGGTVYYT
-283 ISWAELFW
+283 IDWKELFL
-291 KSNTNTP
+291 KSNASMP
-298 QLLIAILL
+298 QLLTAILQ

-311 VLVFGLTMRTINR
+311 ILVLCLVMRTIQR
-324 EVHTIQ
+324 EARRIRD
-330 EGLNALGQ
+330 GLDALGQ
-338 NQLDYRIEG
+338 NQLDYRIGG
-347 NFYQAAFTNIAQSI
+347 NFYQAAFADIAHSI

-389 LQAKFNPHFLYN
+389 LQAKFDPHFLYN

-452 AVYRARHNDA
+452 AIYRARHNDA

-520 EDNGFGMED
+520 EDNGFGMEE
-529 DALQALNAHLQEP
+529 DALQTLNAHLQEP

-564 SKCGLVIRKNP
+564 PKCGLVIRKNP

-581 ELCVLRKKPEEDS
+581 ELCVLRKKPEENA

>member
-1 MDKKAQPIRQR
+1 MDKTTKPIRR
-12 GNIFLLV
+12 RWNIFLLI
-19 GIFYWSLLIL
+19 GAFYWIILIL
-29 MSVFVCTLSYQQKKS
+29 TSLFVCALSYEQKKS

-53 LTQVGSAY
+53 LTQVGNAY
-61 QNLTDQFWVSY
+61 QNLTEQFWESY
-72 LPIFENKT
+72 LPIFENRT
-80 TSYRLLR
+80 TSYLLLR

-93 DEDGLTPVEMHDI
+93 DDDGLTPVELHDI
-106 SNVLAQLA
+106 SNVLAQIV

-125 YSPVRKVNYIYYAS
+125 YSSVRKVNYIYYAAS
-139 SRDGTGAGT
+139 QTGTGVGI
-148 METMEILPADFPFM
+148 MEALPDDFPYM
-162 EQMLNKSSLMEIYG
+162 EQMQQKNNLMEIYG
-176 EVDSEDPRLAD
+176 EIESERSQLRN
-187 TIAVAGGTPALSK
+187 TIAVAGGTPALTK

-214 LAEENLPLSSLQF
+214 FAEENLPLESLQF
-227 EILSNDGQLLYNS
+227 EIISNEGRLLYHS
-240 GTEHIE
+240 GEEHIE
-246 LLDEVIQKGSGVF
+246 LPEEIFQAGSGVF
-259 KTDSGRWFATI
+259 QTDTGKWYAMV
-270 DPFTERGGTVYYT
+270 DPFTTRGGMVYYT
-283 ISWAELFW
+283 IDWKELFL
-291 KSNTNTP
+291 KSNASTP
-298 QLLIAILL
+298 QLLTAILQ

-311 VLVFGLTMRTINR
+311 ILVLCLVMRTIQR
-324 EVHTIQ
+324 EARRIRD
-330 EGLNALGQ
+330 GLDALGQ
-338 NQLDYRIEG
+338 NQLDYRIGG
-347 NFYQAAFTNIAQSI
+347 NFYQAAFADIAHSI

-452 AVYRARHNDA
+452 AIYRARHNDA

-520 EDNGFGMED
+520 EDNGFGMEE

-564 SKCGLVIRKNP
+564 PKCGLVIRKNP

-581 ELCVLRKKPEEDS
+581 ELCVLRKKPEENA

>member
-1 MDKKAQPIRQR
+1 MDKTTQPIRQR
-12 GNIFLLV
+12 GNIFLWV
-19 GIFYWSLLIL
+19 GSLYWLIMILTSLL
-29 MSVFVCTLSYQQKKS
+29 VCTLAYQQKKS

-53 LTQVGSAY
+53 RTQVSSAY
-61 QNLTDQFWVSY
+61 QSLTEQFWVSY
-72 LPIFENKT
+72 LPIYENQN

-87 DYFAVP
+87 DYFASP
-93 DEDGLTPVEMHDI
+93 SEEGLTPMEMHDI
-106 SNVLAQLA
+106 SSVLAQLTI
-114 VRDDRIQWIAA
+114 RDDRIHWIAA
-125 YSPVRKVNYIYYAS
+125 YSPLRKVNYIYYAS
-139 SRDGTGAGT
+139 SRDGTGVGT
-148 METMEILPADFPFM
+148 MEVLPMDFPFM

-176 EVDSEDPRLAD
+176 QIDSGDPRLAN

-227 EILSNDGQLLYNS
+227 EILGNDGQLLYNS
-240 GTEHIE
+240 GKEHVE
-246 LLDEVIQKGSGVF
+246 LPDAVIQNGSGVF
-259 KTDSGRWFATI
+259 QTDSGRWFAAV

-283 ISWAELFW
+283 ISWQELFLR
-291 KSNTNTP
+291 SNANTP

-311 VLVFGLTMRTINR
+311 ILVFCLTMRTINR
-324 EVHTIQ
+324 EVRTIQ

-338 NQLDYRIEG
+338 NQLDYRIKG
-347 NFYQAAFTNIAQSI
+347 SFYQAAFTNIALSI

-440 LQQELAFSQRYL
+440 VQQELAFSQRYL
-452 AVYRARHNDA
+452 AIYRARHNDA

-492 HGFDPSRQDNI
+492 HGFDPSRQDNV

-509 IRDEDTYVLTV
+509 LRDEDTYVLTV
-520 EDNGFGMED
+520 EDNGFGMEE

-564 SKCGLVIRKNP
+564 PKCGLVMRKNP

-581 ELCVLRKKPEEDS
+581 ELCVLRKKPEEDP

>member
-1 MDKKAQPIRQR
+1 MDKTTKPIRR
-12 GNIFLLV
+12 RWNIFLLI
-19 GIFYWSLLIL
+19 GAFYWIILIL
-29 MSVFVCTLSYQQKKS
+29 TSLFVCALSYEQKKS

-53 LTQVGSAY
+53 LTQVGNAY
-61 QNLTDQFWVSY
+61 QNLTEQFWESY
-72 LPIFENKT
+72 LPIFENRT
-80 TSYRLLR
+80 TSYLLLR

-93 DEDGLTPVEMHDI
+93 DDDGLTPVELHDI
-106 SNVLAQLA
+106 SNVLAQIV

-125 YSPVRKVNYIYYAS
+125 YSSVRKVNYIYYAAS
-139 SRDGTGAGT
+139 QTGTGVGI
-148 METMEILPADFPFM
+148 MEALPDDFPYM
-162 EQMLNKSSLMEIYG
+162 EQMQQKNNLMEIYG
-176 EVDSEDPRLAD
+176 EIESERSQLRN
-187 TIAVAGGTPALSK
+187 TIAVAGGTPALTK

-214 LAEENLPLSSLQF
+214 FAEENLPLESLQF
-227 EILSNDGQLLYNS
+227 EIISNEGRLLYHS
-240 GTEHIE
+240 GEEHIE
-246 LLDEVIQKGSGVF
+246 LPEEIFQAGSGVF
-259 KTDSGRWFATI
+259 QTDTGKWYAMV
-270 DPFTERGGTVYYT
+270 DPFTTRGGTVYYT
-283 ISWAELFW
+283 IDWKELFL
-291 KSNTNTP
+291 KSNASTP
-298 QLLIAILL
+298 QLLTAILQ

-311 VLVFGLTMRTINR
+311 ILVLCLVMRTIQR
-324 EVHTIQ
+324 EARRIRD
-330 EGLNALGQ
+330 GLDALGQ
-338 NQLDYRIEG
+338 NQLDYRIGG
-347 NFYQAAFTNIAQSI
+347 NFYQAAFADIAHSI

-412 NGDDETAELIAQTA
+412 NGDDQTAELIAQTA

-452 AVYRARHNDA
+452 AIYRARHNDG

-520 EDNGFGMED
+520 EDNGFGMEE

-564 SKCGLVIRKNP
+564 PKCGLVIRKNP

-581 ELCVLRKKPEEDS
+581 ELCVLRKKPEENA

>member
-1 MDKKAQPIRQR
+1 MDKTTKPIRR
-12 GNIFLLV
+12 RWNIFLLI
-19 GIFYWSLLIL
+19 GAFYWIILIL
-29 MSVFVCTLSYQQKKS
+29 TSLFVCALSYEQKKS

-53 LTQVGSAY
+53 LTQVGNAY
-61 QNLTDQFWVSY
+61 QNLTEQFWESY
-72 LPIFENKT
+72 LPIFENRT
-80 TSYRLLR
+80 TSYLLLR

-93 DEDGLTPVEMHDI
+93 DDDGLTPVELHDI
-106 SNVLAQLA
+106 SNVLAQIV

-125 YSPVRKVNYIYYAS
+125 YSSVRKVNYIYYAAS
-139 SRDGTGAGT
+139 QTGTGVGI
-148 METMEILPADFPFM
+148 MEALPDDFPYM
-162 EQMLNKSSLMEIYG
+162 EQMQQKNNLMEIYG
-176 EVDSEDPRLAD
+176 EIESERSQLRN
-187 TIAVAGGTPALSK
+187 TIAVAGGTPALTK

-214 LAEENLPLSSLQF
+214 FAEENLPLESLQF
-227 EILSNDGQLLYNS
+227 EIISNEGRLLYHS
-240 GTEHIE
+240 GEEHIE
-246 LLDEVIQKGSGVF
+246 LPEEIFQAGSGVF
-259 KTDSGRWFATI
+259 QTDTGKWYAMV
-270 DPFTERGGTVYYT
+270 DPFTTRGGTVYYT
-283 ISWAELFW
+283 IDWKELFL
-291 KSNTNTP
+291 KSNASTP
-298 QLLIAILL
+298 QLLTAILQ

-311 VLVFGLTMRTINR
+311 ILVLCLVMRTIQR
-324 EVHTIQ
+324 EARRIRD
-330 EGLNALGQ
+330 GLDALGQ
-338 NQLDYRIEG
+338 NRLDYRIGG
-347 NFYQAAFTNIAQSI
+347 NFYQAAFADIAHSI

-452 AVYRARHNDA
+452 AIYRARHNDA

-520 EDNGFGMED
+520 EDNGFGMEE

-564 SKCGLVIRKNP
+564 PKCGLVIRKNP

-581 ELCVLRKKPEEDS
+581 ELCVLRKKPEENA

>member
-1 MDKKAQPIRQR
+1 MDKTTKPIRR
-12 GNIFLLV
+12 RWNIFLLI
-19 GIFYWSLLIL
+19 GAFYWIILIL
-29 MSVFVCTLSYQQKKS
+29 TSLFVCALSYEQKKS

-53 LTQVGSAY
+53 LTQVGNAY
-61 QNLTDQFWVSY
+61 QNLTEQFWESY
-72 LPIFENKT
+72 LPIFENRT
-80 TSYRLLR
+80 TSYLLLR

-93 DEDGLTPVEMHDI
+93 DDDGLTPVELHDI
-106 SNVLAQLA
+106 SNVLAQIV

-125 YSPVRKVNYIYYAS
+125 YSSVRKVNYIYYAAS
-139 SRDGTGAGT
+139 QTGTGVGI
-148 METMEILPADFPFM
+148 MEALPDDFPYM
-162 EQMLNKSSLMEIYG
+162 EQMQQKNNLMEIYG
-176 EVDSEDPRLAD
+176 EIESERSQLRN
-187 TIAVAGGTPALSK
+187 TIAVAGGTPALTK

-214 LAEENLPLSSLQF
+214 FAEENLPLESLQF
-227 EILSNDGQLLYNS
+227 EIISNEGRLLYHS
-240 GTEHIE
+240 GEEHIE
-246 LLDEVIQKGSGVF
+246 LPEEIFQAGSGVF
-259 KTDSGRWFATI
+259 QTDTGKWYAMV
-270 DPFTERGGTVYYT
+270 DPFTTRGGTVYYT
-283 ISWAELFW
+283 IDWKELFL
-291 KSNTNTP
+291 KSNASTP
-298 QLLIAILL
+298 QLLTAILQ

-311 VLVFGLTMRTINR
+311 ILVLCLVMRTIQR
-324 EVHTIQ
+324 EARRIRD
-330 EGLNALGQ
+330 GLDALGQ
-338 NQLDYRIEG
+338 NQLDYRIGG
-347 NFYQAAFTNIAQSI
+347 NFYQAAFADIAHSI

-370 NIDKAYYYQLKHK
+370 NIDKAYYYQMKHK

-452 AVYRARHNDA
+452 AIYRARHNDA

-520 EDNGFGMED
+520 EDNGFGMEE

-564 SKCGLVIRKNP
+564 PKCGLVIRKNP

-581 ELCVLRKKPEEDS
+581 ELCVLRKKPEENA

>member
-1 MDKKAQPIRQR
+1 MDKTTKPIRR
-12 GNIFLLV
+12 RWNIFLLI
-19 GIFYWSLLIL
+19 GAFYWIILIL
-29 MSVFVCTLSYQQKKS
+29 TSLFVCSLSYEQKKS

-53 LTQVGSAY
+53 LTQVGNAY
-61 QNLTDQFWVSY
+61 QNLTEQFWESY

-80 TSYRLLR
+80 TSYLLLR

-93 DEDGLTPVEMHDI
+93 DDDGLTPVELHDI
-106 SNVLAQLA
+106 SNVLAQIV

-125 YSPVRKVNYIYYAS
+125 YSPVRKVNYIYYAAS
-139 SRDGTGAGT
+139 QTGTGVGI
-148 METMEILPADFPFM
+148 MEALPDDFPYM
-162 EQMLNKSSLMEIYG
+162 EQMQQKNNLMEIYG
-176 EVDSEDPRLAD
+176 EIESERSQLRN
-187 TIAVAGGTPALSK
+187 TIAVAGGTPALTK

-214 LAEENLPLSSLQF
+214 FAEENLPLESLQF
-227 EILSNDGQLLYNS
+227 EIISNEGRLLYHS
-240 GTEHIE
+240 GEEHIE
-246 LLDEVIQKGSGVF
+246 LPEEIFQAGSGVF
-259 KTDSGRWFATI
+259 QTDTGKWYAMV
-270 DPFTERGGTVYYT
+270 DPFTTRGGTVYYT
-283 ISWAELFW
+283 IDWKELFL
-291 KSNTNTP
+291 KSNASTP
-298 QLLIAILL
+298 QLLTAILL

-311 VLVFGLTMRTINR
+311 ILVLCLVMRTIQR
-324 EVHTIQ
+324 EARRIRD
-330 EGLNALGQ
+330 GLDALGQ
-338 NQLDYRIEG
+338 NQLDYRIGG
-347 NFYQAAFTNIAQSI
+347 NFYQAAFADIAHSI

-452 AVYRARHNDA
+452 AIYRARHNDA

-509 IRDEDTYVLTV
+509 IRDEDTYILTV
-520 EDNGFGMED
+520 EDNGFGMEE
-529 DALQALNAHLQEP
+529 DALQTLNAHLQEP

-564 SKCGLVIRKNP
+564 PKCGLVIRKNP

-581 ELCVLRKKPEEDS
+581 ELCVLRKKPEEDA

>member
-1 MDKKAQPIRQR
+1 MDKTTKPIRR
-12 GNIFLLV
+12 RWNIFLLI
-19 GIFYWSLLIL
+19 GAFYWIILIL
-29 MSVFVCTLSYQQKKS
+29 TSLFVCALSYEQKKS

-53 LTQVGSAY
+53 LTQVGNAY
-61 QNLTDQFWVSY
+61 QNLTEQFWESY
-72 LPIFENKT
+72 LPIFENRT
-80 TSYRLLR
+80 TSYLLLR

-93 DEDGLTPVEMHDI
+93 DDDGLTPMELHDI
-106 SNVLAQLA
+106 SNVLAQIV

-125 YSPVRKVNYIYYAS
+125 YSSVRKVNYIYYAAS
-139 SRDGTGAGT
+139 QTGTGVGI
-148 METMEILPADFPFM
+148 MEALPDDFPYM
-162 EQMLNKSSLMEIYG
+162 EQMQQKNNLMEIYG
-176 EVDSEDPRLAD
+176 EIESERSQLRN
-187 TIAVAGGTPALSK
+187 TIAVAGGTPALTK

-214 LAEENLPLSSLQF
+214 FAEENLPLESLQF
-227 EILSNDGQLLYNS
+227 EIISNEGRLLYHS
-240 GTEHIE
+240 GEEHIE
-246 LLDEVIQKGSGVF
+246 LPEEIFQAGSGVF
-259 KTDSGRWFATI
+259 QTDTGKWYAMV
-270 DPFTERGGTVYYT
+270 DPFTTRGGTVYYT
-283 ISWAELFW
+283 IDWKELFL
-291 KSNTNTP
+291 KSNASTP
-298 QLLIAILL
+298 QLLTAILQ

-311 VLVFGLTMRTINR
+311 ILVLCLVMRTIQR
-324 EVHTIQ
+324 EARRIRD
-330 EGLNALGQ
+330 GLDALGQ
-338 NQLDYRIEG
+338 NQLDYRIGG
-347 NFYQAAFTNIAQSI
+347 NFYQAAFADIAHSI

-452 AVYRARHNDA
+452 AIYRARHNDA

-520 EDNGFGMED
+520 EDNGFGMEE

-564 SKCGLVIRKNP
+564 PKCGLVIRKNP

-581 ELCVLRKKPEEDS
+581 ELCVLRKKPEENA

>member
-1 MDKKAQPIRQR
+1 MDKTTKPIRR
-12 GNIFLLV
+12 RWNIFLLI
-19 GIFYWSLLIL
+19 GAFYWIILIL
-29 MSVFVCTLSYQQKKS
+29 TSLFVCALSYEQKKS

-53 LTQVGSAY
+53 LTQVGNAY
-61 QNLTDQFWVSY
+61 QNLTEQFWESY

-80 TSYRLLR
+80 TSYLLLR

-93 DEDGLTPVEMHDI
+93 DDDGLTPVELHDI
-106 SNVLAQLA
+106 SNVLAQIV

-125 YSPVRKVNYIYYAS
+125 YSPVRKVNYIYYAAS
-139 SRDGTGAGT
+139 QTGTGVGI
-148 METMEILPADFPFM
+148 MEALPDDFPYM
-162 EQMLNKSSLMEIYG
+162 EQMQQKNNLMEIYG
-176 EVDSEDPRLAD
+176 EIESERSQLRN
-187 TIAVAGGTPALSK
+187 TIAVAGGTPALTK

-214 LAEENLPLSSLQF
+214 FAEENLPLESLQF
-227 EILSNDGQLLYNS
+227 EIISNEGRLLYHS
-240 GTEHIE
+240 GEEHIE
-246 LLDEVIQKGSGVF
+246 LPEEIFQAGSGVF
-259 KTDSGRWFATI
+259 QTDTGKWYAMV
-270 DPFTERGGTVYYT
+270 DPFTTRGGTVYYT
-283 ISWAELFW
+283 IDWKELFL
-291 KSNTNTP
+291 KSNASTP
-298 QLLIAILL
+298 QLLTAILL

-311 VLVFGLTMRTINR
+311 ILVLCLVMRTIQR
-324 EVHTIQ
+324 EARRIRD
-330 EGLNALGQ
+330 GLDALGQ
-338 NQLDYRIEG
+338 NQLDYRIGG
-347 NFYQAAFTNIAQSI
+347 NFYQAAFADIAHSI

-452 AVYRARHNDA
+452 AIYRARHNDA
-462 MQILYDIDKEV
+462 MQILYGIDKEV

-520 EDNGFGMED
+520 EDNGFGMEE
-529 DALQALNAHLQEP
+529 DALQTLNAHLQEP

-564 SKCGLVIRKNP
+564 PKCGLVIRKNP

-581 ELCVLRKKPEEDS
+581 ELCVLRKKPEEDA

>member
-1 MDKKAQPIRQR
+1 MDKTTKPIRR
-12 GNIFLLV
+12 RWNIFLLI
-19 GIFYWSLLIL
+19 GAFYWIILIL
-29 MSVFVCTLSYQQKKS
+29 TSLFVCALSYEQKKS

-53 LTQVGSAY
+53 LTQVGNAY
-61 QNLTDQFWVSY
+61 QNLTEQFWESY
-72 LPIFENKT
+72 LPIFENRT
-80 TSYRLLR
+80 TSYLLLR

-93 DEDGLTPVEMHDI
+93 DDDGLTPVELHDI
-106 SNVLAQLA
+106 SNVLAQIV

-125 YSPVRKVNYIYYAS
+125 YSSVRKVNYIYYAAS
-139 SRDGTGAGT
+139 QTGTGVGI
-148 METMEILPADFPFM
+148 MEALPDDFPYM
-162 EQMLNKSSLMEIYG
+162 EQMQQKNNLMEIYG
-176 EVDSEDPRLAD
+176 EIESERSQLRN
-187 TIAVAGGTPALSK
+187 TIAVAGGTPALTK

-214 LAEENLPLSSLQF
+214 FAGENLPLESLQF
-227 EILSNDGQLLYNS
+227 EIISNEGRLLYHS
-240 GTEHIE
+240 GEEHIE
-246 LLDEVIQKGSGVF
+246 LPEEIFQAGSGVF
-259 KTDSGRWFATI
+259 QTDTGKWYAMV
-270 DPFTERGGTVYYT
+270 DPFTTRGGTVYYT
-283 ISWAELFW
+283 IDWKELFL
-291 KSNTNTP
+291 KSNASTP
-298 QLLIAILL
+298 QLLTAILQ

-311 VLVFGLTMRTINR
+311 ILVLCLVMRTIQR
-324 EVHTIQ
+324 EARRIRD
-330 EGLNALGQ
+330 GLDALGQ
-338 NQLDYRIEG
+338 NQLDYRIGG
-347 NFYQAAFTNIAQSI
+347 NFYQAAFADIAHSI

-452 AVYRARHNDA
+452 AIYRARHNDA

-520 EDNGFGMED
+520 EDNGFGMEE

-564 SKCGLVIRKNP
+564 PKCGLVIRKNP

-581 ELCVLRKKPEEDS
+581 ELCVLRKKPEENA

>member
-1 MDKKAQPIRQR
+1 MDKTTKPIRR
-12 GNIFLLV
+12 RWNIFLLI
-19 GIFYWSLLIL
+19 GAFYWIILIL
-29 MSVFVCTLSYQQKKS
+29 TSLFVCALSYEQKKS
-44 EILADVNIR
+44 EILEDVNIR
-53 LTQVGSAY
+53 LTQVGNAY
-61 QNLTDQFWVSY
+61 QNLTEQFWESY
-72 LPIFENKT
+72 LPIFENRT
-80 TSYRLLR
+80 TSYLLLR

-93 DEDGLTPVEMHDI
+93 DDDGLTPVELHDI
-106 SNVLAQLA
+106 SNVLAQIV

-125 YSPVRKVNYIYYAS
+125 YSSVRKVNYIYYAAS
-139 SRDGTGAGT
+139 QTGTGVGI
-148 METMEILPADFPFM
+148 MEALPDDFPYM
-162 EQMLNKSSLMEIYG
+162 EQMQQKNNLMEIYG
-176 EVDSEDPRLAD
+176 EIESERSQLRN
-187 TIAVAGGTPALSK
+187 TIAVAGGTPALTK

-214 LAEENLPLSSLQF
+214 FAEENLPLESLQF
-227 EILSNDGQLLYNS
+227 EIISNEGRLLYHS
-240 GTEHIE
+240 GEEHIE
-246 LLDEVIQKGSGVF
+246 LPEEIFQAGSGVF
-259 KTDSGRWFATI
+259 QTDTGKWYAMV
-270 DPFTERGGTVYYT
+270 DPFTTRGGTVYYT
-283 ISWAELFW
+283 IDWKELFL
-291 KSNTNTP
+291 KSNASTP
-298 QLLIAILL
+298 QLLTAILQ

-311 VLVFGLTMRTINR
+311 ILVLCLVMRTIQR
-324 EVHTIQ
+324 EARRIRD
-330 EGLNALGQ
+330 GLDALGQ
-338 NQLDYRIEG
+338 NQLDYRIGG
-347 NFYQAAFTNIAQSI
+347 NFYQAAFADIAHSI

-452 AVYRARHNDA
+452 AIYRARHNDA

-520 EDNGFGMED
+520 EDNGFGMEE

-564 SKCGLVIRKNP
+564 PKCGLVIRKNP

-581 ELCVLRKKPEEDS
+581 ELCVLRKKPEENA

>member
-1 MDKKAQPIRQR
+1 MDKTTKPIRR
-12 GNIFLLV
+12 RWNIFLLI
-19 GIFYWSLLIL
+19 GAFYWIILIL
-29 MSVFVCTLSYQQKKS
+29 TSLFVCALSYEQKKS

-53 LTQVGSAY
+53 LTQVGNAY
-61 QNLTDQFWVSY
+61 QNLTEQFWESY
-72 LPIFENKT
+72 LPIFENRT
-80 TSYRLLR
+80 TSYLLLR

-93 DEDGLTPVEMHDI
+93 DDDGLTPVELHDI
-106 SNVLAQLA
+106 SNVLAQIV

-125 YSPVRKVNYIYYAS
+125 YSSVRKVNYIYYAAS
-139 SRDGTGAGT
+139 QTGTGVGI
-148 METMEILPADFPFM
+148 MEALPDDFPYM
-162 EQMLNKSSLMEIYG
+162 EQMQQKNNLMEIYG
-176 EVDSEDPRLAD
+176 EIESERSQLRN
-187 TIAVAGGTPALSK
+187 TIAVAGGTPALTK

-214 LAEENLPLSSLQF
+214 FAEENLPLESLQF
-227 EILSNDGQLLYNS
+227 EIISNEGRLLYHS
-240 GTEHIE
+240 GEEHIE
-246 LLDEVIQKGSGVF
+246 LPEEIFQAGSGVF
-259 KTDSGRWFATI
+259 QTDTGKWYAMV
-270 DPFTERGGTVYYT
+270 DPFTTRGGTVYYT
-283 ISWAELFW
+283 IDWKELFL
-291 KSNTNTP
+291 KSNDSTP
-298 QLLIAILL
+298 QLLTAILQ

-311 VLVFGLTMRTINR
+311 ILVLCLVMRTIQR
-324 EVHTIQ
+324 EARRIRD
-330 EGLNALGQ
+330 GLDALGQ
-338 NQLDYRIEG
+338 NQLDYRIGG
-347 NFYQAAFTNIAQSI
+347 NFYQAAFADIAHSI

-452 AVYRARHNDA
+452 AIYRARHNDA

-520 EDNGFGMED
+520 EDNGFGMEE

-564 SKCGLVIRKNP
+564 PKCGLVIRKNP

-581 ELCVLRKKPEEDS
+581 ELCVLRKKPEENA

>member
-1 MDKKAQPIRQR
+1 
-12 GNIFLLV
+12 
-19 GIFYWSLLIL
+19 
-29 MSVFVCTLSYQQKKS
+29 
-44 EILADVNIR
+44 
-53 LTQVGSAY
+53 
-61 QNLTDQFWVSY
+61 
-72 LPIFENKT
+72 
-80 TSYRLLR
+80 
-87 DYFAVP
+87 
-93 DEDGLTPVEMHDI
+93 MHDI
-106 SNVLAQLA
+106 SSVLAQLTI
-114 VRDDRIQWIAA
+114 RDDRIHWIAA
-125 YSPVRKVNYIYYAS
+125 YSPLRKVNYIYYAS
-139 SRDGTGAGT
+139 SRDGTGVGT
-148 METMEILPADFPFM
+148 MEVLPMDFPFM

-176 EVDSEDPRLAD
+176 QIDSGDPRLAN

-227 EILSNDGQLLYNS
+227 EILGNDGQLLYNS
-240 GTEHIE
+240 GKEHVE
-246 LLDEVIQKGSGVF
+246 LPDAVIQNGSGVF
-259 KTDSGRWFATI
+259 QTDSGRWFAAV

-283 ISWAELFW
+283 ISWQELFLR
-291 KSNTNTP
+291 SNANTP

-311 VLVFGLTMRTINR
+311 ILVFCLTMRAINR
-324 EVHTIQ
+324 EVRTIQ

-338 NQLDYRIEG
+338 NQLDYRIGG
-347 NFYQAAFTNIAQSI
+347 NFYQAAFADIAHSI

-452 AVYRARHNDA
+452 AIYRARHNDA

-520 EDNGFGMED
+520 EDNGFGMEE
-529 DALQALNAHLQEP
+529 DALQALNTHLQEP

-564 SKCGLVIRKNP
+564 PKCGLVIRKNP

-581 ELCVLRKKPEEDS
+581 ELCVLRKKPEENA

>member
-1 MDKKAQPIRQR
+1 MDKTTKPIRR
-12 GNIFLLV
+12 RWNIFLLI
-19 GIFYWSLLIL
+19 GAFYWIILIL
-29 MSVFVCTLSYQQKKS
+29 TSLFVCALSYEQKKS

-53 LTQVGSAY
+53 LTQVGNAY
-61 QNLTDQFWVSY
+61 QNLTEQFWESY
-72 LPIFENKT
+72 LPIFENRT
-80 TSYRLLR
+80 TSYLLLR

-93 DEDGLTPVEMHDI
+93 DDDGLTPMELHDI
-106 SNVLAQLA
+106 SNVLAQIV

-125 YSPVRKVNYIYYAS
+125 YSPVRKVNYIYYAAS
-139 SRDGTGAGT
+139 QTGTGVGI
-148 METMEILPADFPFM
+148 MEALPDDFPYM
-162 EQMLNKSSLMEIYG
+162 EQMQQKNNLMEIYG
-176 EVDSEDPRLAD
+176 EIESERSQLRN
-187 TIAVAGGTPALSK
+187 TIAVAGGTPALTK

-214 LAEENLPLSSLQF
+214 FAEENLPLESLQF
-227 EILSNDGQLLYNS
+227 EIISNEGRLLYHS
-240 GTEHIE
+240 GEEHIE
-246 LLDEVIQKGSGVF
+246 LPEEIFQAGSGVF
-259 KTDSGRWFATI
+259 QTDTGKWYAMV
-270 DPFTERGGTVYYT
+270 DPFTTRGGTVYYT
-283 ISWAELFW
+283 IDWKELFL
-291 KSNTNTP
+291 KSNASMP
-298 QLLIAILL
+298 QLLTAILQ

-311 VLVFGLTMRTINR
+311 ILVLCLVMRTIQR
-324 EVHTIQ
+324 EARRIRD
-330 EGLNALGQ
+330 GLDALGQ
-338 NQLDYRIEG
+338 NQLDYRIGG
-347 NFYQAAFTNIAQSI
+347 NFYQAAFADIAHSI

-452 AVYRARHNDA
+452 AIYRARHNDA

-520 EDNGFGMED
+520 EDNGFGMEE
-529 DALQALNAHLQEP
+529 DALQTLNAHLQEP

-564 SKCGLVIRKNP
+564 PKCGLVIRKNP

-581 ELCVLRKKPEEDS
+581 ELCVLRKKPEENA

>member
-1 MDKKAQPIRQR
+1 MDKTTKPIRR
-12 GNIFLLV
+12 RWNIFLLI
-19 GIFYWSLLIL
+19 GAFYWIILIL
-29 MSVFVCTLSYQQKKS
+29 TSLFVCALSYEQKKS

-53 LTQVGSAY
+53 LTQVGNAY
-61 QNLTDQFWVSY
+61 QNLTEQFWESY

-80 TSYRLLR
+80 TSYLLLR

-93 DEDGLTPVEMHDI
+93 DDDGLTPVELHDI
-106 SNVLAQLA
+106 SNVLAQIV

-125 YSPVRKVNYIYYAS
+125 YSPVRKVNYIYYAAS
-139 SRDGTGAGT
+139 QTGTGVGI
-148 METMEILPADFPFM
+148 MEALPDDFPYM
-162 EQMLNKSSLMEIYG
+162 EQMQQKNNLMEIYG
-176 EVDSEDPRLAD
+176 EIESERSQLRN
-187 TIAVAGGTPALSK
+187 TIAVAGGTPALTK

-214 LAEENLPLSSLQF
+214 FAEENLPLESLQF
-227 EILSNDGQLLYNS
+227 EIISNEGRLLYHS
-240 GTEHIE
+240 GEEHIE
-246 LLDEVIQKGSGVF
+246 LPEEIFQAGSGVF
-259 KTDSGRWFATI
+259 QTDTGKWYAMV
-270 DPFTERGGTVYYT
+270 DPFTTRGGTVYYT
-283 ISWAELFW
+283 IDWKELFL
-291 KSNTNTP
+291 KSNASTP
-298 QLLIAILL
+298 QLLTAILL

-311 VLVFGLTMRTINR
+311 ILVLCLVMRTIQR
-324 EVHTIQ
+324 EARRIRD
-330 EGLNALGQ
+330 GLDALGQ
-338 NQLDYRIEG
+338 NQLDYRIGG
-347 NFYQAAFTNIAQSI
+347 NFYQAAFADIAHSI

-452 AVYRARHNDA
+452 AIYRARHNDA

-520 EDNGFGMED
+520 EDNGFGMEE
-529 DALQALNAHLQEP
+529 DALQTLNAHLQEP

-564 SKCGLVIRKNP
+564 PKCGLVIRKNP

-581 ELCVLRKKPEEDS
+581 ELCVLRKKPEEDA

>member
-1 MDKKAQPIRQR
+1 MDKTTKPIRR
-12 GNIFLLV
+12 RWNIFLLS
-19 GIFYWSLLIL
+19 GAFYWIIVILTSL
-29 MSVFVCTLSYQQKKS
+29 FVCALSYEQKKS

-53 LTQVGSAY
+53 LTQVGNAY
-61 QNLTDQFWVSY
+61 QNLTEQFWESY
-72 LPIFENKT
+72 LPIFENRT
-80 TSYRLLR
+80 TSYLLLR

-93 DEDGLTPVEMHDI
+93 DDDGLTPVELHDI
-106 SNVLAQLA
+106 SNVLAQIV

-125 YSPVRKVNYIYYAS
+125 YSPVRKVNYIYYAAS
-139 SRDGTGAGT
+139 QTGTGVGI
-148 METMEILPADFPFM
+148 MEALPDDFPYM
-162 EQMLNKSSLMEIYG
+162 EQMQQKNNLMEIYG
-176 EVDSEDPRLAD
+176 EIESERSQLRN
-187 TIAVAGGTPALSK
+187 TIAVAGGTPALTK

-214 LAEENLPLSSLQF
+214 FAEENLPLESLQF
-227 EILSNDGQLLYNS
+227 EIISNEGRLLYHS
-240 GTEHIE
+240 GEEHIE
-246 LLDEVIQKGSGVF
+246 LPEEIFQAGSGVF
-259 KTDSGRWFATI
+259 QTDTGKWYAMV
-270 DPFTERGGTVYYT
+270 DPFTTRGGTAYYT
-283 ISWAELFW
+283 IDWKELFL
-291 KSNTNTP
+291 KSNASMP
-298 QLLIAILL
+298 QLLTAILQ

-311 VLVFGLTMRTINR
+311 ILVLCLVMRTIQR
-324 EVHTIQ
+324 EARRIRD
-330 EGLNALGQ
+330 GLDALGQ
-338 NQLDYRIEG
+338 NQLDYRIGG
-347 NFYQAAFTNIAQSI
+347 NFYQAAFADIAHSI

-452 AVYRARHNDA
+452 AIYRARHNDA

-520 EDNGFGMED
+520 EDNGFGMEE
-529 DALQALNAHLQEP
+529 DALQTLNAHLQEP

-564 SKCGLVIRKNP
+564 PKCGLVIRKNP

-581 ELCVLRKKPEEDS
+581 ELCVLRKKPEENA

>member
-1 MDKKAQPIRQR
+1 MDKTTKPIRR
-12 GNIFLLV
+12 RWNIFLLIGV
-19 GIFYWSLLIL
+19 FYWAILLLTSI
-29 MSVFVCTLSYQQKKS
+29 FVCSLSYEQKKS

-53 LTQVGSAY
+53 LTQVGNAY
-61 QNLTDQFWVSY
+61 QNLTEQFWVSY
-72 LPIFENKT
+72 LPIFENRT
-80 TSYRLLR
+80 TSYLLLR
-87 DYFAVP
+87 DYFVVP
-93 DEDGLTPVEMHDI
+93 DEDGLTPVKLHDI
-106 SNVLAQLA
+106 SNVLAQIA
-114 VRDDRIQWIAA
+114 ARDDRIRWIVA
-125 YSPVRKVNYIYYAS
+125 YSPVRKVNYIYYATS
-139 SRDGTGAGT
+139 QTGTGIGT
-148 METMEILPADFPFM
+148 MEVLPDDFPYM
-162 EQMLNKSSLMEIYG
+162 EQMQQKSNLMEIYG
-176 EVDSEDPRLAD
+176 EIESDKSQLRN
-187 TIAVAGGTPALSK
+187 TIAVAGGTPALTK
-200 GVLLFGYGISQIQQ
+200 GVLLFGYEISQIQQ
-214 LAEENLPLSSLQF
+214 FAEENLPLDSLQF
-227 EILSNDGQLLYNS
+227 EIISNEGRLLYNS
-240 GTEHIE
+240 GEDHIE
-246 LLDEVIQKGSGVF
+246 PSEKIFQTGSGVF
-259 KTDSGRWFATI
+259 QTDSGKWYAMVNPYTTRS
-270 DPFTERGGTVYYT
+270 GTVYYT
-283 ISWAELFW
+283 IDWKELFL
-291 KSNTNTP
+291 KSNANTP
-298 QLLIAILL
+298 QLLIVIFL

-311 VLVFGLTMRTINR
+311 VVVLCLVMRTIHR
-324 EVHTIQ
+324 EVRRIQ
-330 EGLNALGQ
+330 DGLDALGQ
-338 NQLDYRIEG
+338 NQLDYRIGG
-347 NFYQAAFTNIAQSI
+347 NFYQAAFANIAHSI
-361 NKMAESLKE
+361 NRMAESLKE

-520 EDNGFGMED
+520 EDNGFGMEE

-564 SKCGLVIRKNP
+564 PKCGLVIRKNP

-581 ELCVLRKKPEEDS
+581 ELCVLRKKPEEDT

>member
-1 MDKKAQPIRQR
+1 MDKTTKPIRR
-12 GNIFLLV
+12 RWNIFLLI
-19 GIFYWSLLIL
+19 GAFYWIILIL
-29 MSVFVCTLSYQQKKS
+29 TSLFVCALSYEQKKS

-53 LTQVGSAY
+53 LTQVGNAY
-61 QNLTDQFWVSY
+61 QNLTEQFWESY
-72 LPIFENKT
+72 LPIFENRT
-80 TSYRLLR
+80 TSYLLLR

-93 DEDGLTPVEMHDI
+93 DDDGLTPVELHDI
-106 SNVLAQLA
+106 SNVLAQIV

-125 YSPVRKVNYIYYAS
+125 YSPVRKVNYIYYAAS
-139 SRDGTGAGT
+139 QTGTGVGI
-148 METMEILPADFPFM
+148 MEALPDDFPYM
-162 EQMLNKSSLMEIYG
+162 EQMQQKNNLMEIYG
-176 EVDSEDPRLAD
+176 EIESERSQLRN
-187 TIAVAGGTPALSK
+187 TIAVAGGTPALTK

-214 LAEENLPLSSLQF
+214 FAEENLPLESLQF
-227 EILSNDGQLLYNS
+227 EIISNEGRLLYHS
-240 GTEHIE
+240 GEKHIE
-246 LLDEVIQKGSGVF
+246 LPEEIFQAGSGVF
-259 KTDSGRWFATI
+259 QTDTGKWYAMV
-270 DPFTERGGTVYYT
+270 DPFTTRGGAVYYT
-283 ISWAELFW
+283 IDWKELFL
-291 KSNTNTP
+291 KSNASMP
-298 QLLIAILL
+298 QLLTAILQ

-311 VLVFGLTMRTINR
+311 ILVLCLVMRTIQR
-324 EVHTIQ
+324 EARRIRD
-330 EGLNALGQ
+330 GLDALGQ
-338 NQLDYRIEG
+338 NQLDYRIGG
-347 NFYQAAFTNIAQSI
+347 NFYQAAFADIAHSI

-452 AVYRARHNDA
+452 AIYRARHNDA

-520 EDNGFGMED
+520 EDNGFGMEE
-529 DALQALNAHLQEP
+529 DALQTLNAHLQEP

-564 SKCGLVIRKNP
+564 PKCGLVIRKNP

-581 ELCVLRKKPEEDS
+581 ELCVLRKKPEENA